1 MAGQLQFNRPVQRD
15 MALGKMTKVGCTT
28 KTLRLEAPVGTSQDT
43 WIAEVIGRGLE
54 ICRKV
59 RIAMSCYD
67 IISIYIFI
75 HIL

>member
-28 KTLRLEAPVGTSQDT
+28 KTLRLETPVGTSQDT

-67 IISIYIFI
+67 SKLVYTYIYI
-75 HIL
+75 